1 MDTTMK
7 NMSTPF
13 QESAFRR
20 WWKSRTFLQQR
31 MIRMCMSLLVMI
43 LCFPLYY
50 SGFFGT
56 VDGPLHPSRI
66 GDMLAGAGFTRVHFT
81 AFFLLILIVA
91 LTWNWIYNLVCAAFG
106 RRLTCKR
113 VVDDEGTVCG
123 AAVQRSQATD
133 RKTGRK
139 SALYVCACNHKRPDA
154 HFHPVKKGTLA
165 HAAWAVVLACA
176 VIVLLS

>member
-1 MDTTMK
+1 MDAAMK
-7 NMSTPF
+7 TLYQPHGESPF
-13 QESAFRR
+13 QR
-20 WWKSRTFLQQR
+20 WWKSRSFIQRR
-31 MIRMCMSLLVMI
+31 MIRMCLSMLVMV

-50 SGFFGT
+50 LGFFGT
-56 VDGPLHPSRI
+56 MEGPLHPSRI
-66 GDMLAGAGFTRVHFT
+66 GDLLAGAGFTRVHF
-81 AFFLLILIVA
+81 AIFFLLILIVA
-91 LTWNWIYNLVCAAFG
+91 LTWNWIYNLVCTALG

-113 VVDDEGTVCG
+113 VVDDEGTICG
-123 AAVQRSQATD
+123 ATVRRSPATD

-154 HFHPVKKGTLA
+154 HFHPVRKGTLG